1 MSLRM
6 YPVSAARWAQ
16 LAGTPVPADRTYEP
30 VPRGERTHRFRD
42 EHNRIRAHVAA
53 LLAEHTSARP

>member
-16 LAGTPVPADRTYEP
+16 LAGTRAPVDRTFDR
-30 VPRGERTHRFRD
+30 VARGDRTHRFRD
-42 EHNRIRAHVAA
+42 EHNLIRAHVAA
-53 LLAEHTSARP
+53 LLAEHPSARA